1 MLGNTTLA
9 PFAVLASQRCT
20 DHTRDAEVGLV
31 EFPHS
36 QQVVN
41 DSLLLGNAVEFGDKP
56 RVEDHGGRIE
66 VRGESVKNQEEQVKQ
81 TMFATEGT

>member
-20 DHTRDAEVGLV
+20 DHTRDAKVGLV

-41 DSLLLGNAVEFGDKP
+41 VGLLLGDAVEFRDKP
-56 RVEDHGGRIE
+56 RVKDHRGGVE
-66 VRGESVKNQEEQVKQ
+66 VCGEAVKNEEK
-81 TMFATEGT
+81 